1 MHAPSS
7 FSTFVTIRASKNIKF
22 IYTLSLLGK
31 NLPNFVNLKL
41 LWYSNVQS
49 FAECPSEIIED
60 DANFRVFLTINALTI
75 FDWSGNLQQRKLE
88 LNWTPPPDGV
98 QNGDWIGNYT
108 SGMQRAKIAE
118 KVHNP
123 RPLGVNVINF
133 EFNGCNAFI

>member
-1 MHAPSS
+1 MLY
-7 FSTFVTIRASKNIKF
+7 FVKLGQIYGIKPFQKTSNF

-41 LWYSNVQS
+41 LWYSNFQS

-98 QNGDWIGNYT
+98 QNGDWIGNFT
-108 SGMQRAKIAE
+108 SGC
-118 KVHNP
+118 
-123 RPLGVNVINF
+123 VNLTHHFLLHFPI
-133 EFNGCNAFI
+133 GMGSYDQHTKY

>member
-1 MHAPSS
+1 MLY
-7 FSTFVTIRASKNIKF
+7 FVKLGQIYGIKPFQKTSNF

-41 LWYSNVQS
+41 LWYSNFQS

-108 SGMQRAKIAE
+108 SGCLKFIYSE
-118 KVHNP
+118 KATK
-123 RPLGVNVINF
+123 F
-133 EFNGCNAFI
+133 